1 MSMRYRNDRI
11 KTTFEK
17 TSRVIFDPS
26 GYVSVKGSESNY
38 DISIISNDGYAPT
51 EWYQLSVAGKG
62 SEVTLKKVENGYI
75 LYSDS
80 LKNTTVSAN
89 NDLYSPSRTFSTNCN
104 EAYIYQIDQNTIGI
118 AVDTDKDG
126 TYETELFNAQQIK
139 GDVNGDESITASDAQ
154 MALGAYAELIAGN
167 EHGLTDTQ
175 FAAAD
180 VDGNGNLSAR
190 DAQFILM
197 YFLLN
202 NVLDDPTDWETLLA
216 A

>member
-1 MSMRYRNDRI
+1 M
-11 KTTFEK
+11 
-17 TSRVIFDPS
+17 
-26 GYVSVKGSESNY
+26 
-38 DISIISNDGYAPT
+38 
-51 EWYQLSVAGKG
+51 VAGKG

-180 VDGNGNLSAR
+180 VDGNGNLFAR